1 LIASLFLTESTTIQT
16 VIALIAFIIMI
27 VLSLKTSTVDSAD
40 LNKKKTRTNRI
51 EMMNFKRNK
60 VNINENATDQ
70 AEIDFNSFDT

>member
-1 LIASLFLTESTTIQT
+1 MS
-16 VIALIAFIIMI
+16 FIIII